1 MEFESASFDLALL
14 NEVLE
19 HVPNEIRALQEIHR
33 VLKPKGILII
43 FSPNRLYPFETH
55 SVYLKHSNRQLPI
68 SFPFIPYIPVR
79 MGQCIFHYVARNYWP
94 HELRQLVRACGYTI
108 IETGYI

>member
-1 MEFESASFDLALL
+1 MDIETESFDLALL

-19 HVPNEIRALQEIHR
+19 HVTNETKALQEIWR

-55 SVYLKHSNRQLPI
+55 SVYHKRLGRKLPI
-68 SFPFIPYIPVR
+68 TVPFIPYIPILLAQMAFV
-79 MGQCIFHYVARNYWP
+79 
-94 HELRQLVRACGYTI
+94 
-108 IETGYI
+108 